1 MHYSMAYKSNL
12 CTVRHLKYLSVY
24 LFLLLLFPSASIPT
38 IIYLIHSK
46 FTIITSTCF
55 IIHQK
60 QNSTLLA
67 HIPPST
73 IKSIAVDT
81 LRSPEKPL
89 NAMTIEKYHNDRRI
103 SACENN
109 WYLCSLHLCGAACG
123 SAVCLPALRTI
134 VGYVAF
140 NFSFSIW
147 HATCFA
153 NAGERTTQH
162 KQSTVVIHEKCRSQF
177 QSYLL
182 INISLRMYL
191 HAYGICVEVIAQS
204 SFRCSVRR
212 DEWKKTKKS

>member
-1 MHYSMAYKSNL
+1 
-12 CTVRHLKYLSVY
+12 
-24 LFLLLLFPSASIPT
+24 
-38 IIYLIHSK
+38 
-46 FTIITSTCF
+46 
-55 IIHQK
+55 
-60 QNSTLLA
+60 
-67 HIPPST
+67 
-73 IKSIAVDT
+73 
-81 LRSPEKPL
+81 
-89 NAMTIEKYHNDRRI
+89 MTIEKYHNDKRI

-182 INISLRMYL
+182 VNISLRMYL
-191 HAYGICVEVIAQS
+191 HAYSICVEVIAQS

-212 DEWKKTKKS
+212 DEWKTTTKIIIQSFVARNDCECAAVHVRCVSTATINASVSYHWARCHQYAQHDVIGSCWSHSWRQRGRVEFKHR